1 MVALEILA
9 LTVEVQVLSQKLF
22 RIGVTG
28 STTDFD
34 SVGRGSNPLS
44 EVRQYRYSEITEAM

>member
-9 LTVEVQVLSQKLF
+9 LTVEVQILSQKLF